1 MNRLL
6 IFIASSVC
14 ILFSACQSRPDAAED
29 PYLALTGQYEKVLLT
44 ADLSGLSASEKEI
57 LPLLIAAAEKIDK
70 IFWLQTFGD
79 SRESLLDAISEES
92 AREYALINYGPWSRL
107 AGHTAFYPEFLD
119 KPLGAQFYPEDMSR
133 EEFDNWDDPLKNS
146 PYCMI
151 RRGADGQL
159 KALPYSLAFSRE
171 LKEIS
176 DLLAKA
182 ANLAEYDGLASF
194 LNALSDDILSDD
206 YTKSEYAWMRM
217 KGNNLDLVMRPL
229 DTGEDRKF
237 GYKASYSTY
246 ILVRD
251 HAWSARLARYAG
263 LTGAMRERLPVPE
276 AYRHGDAGS
285 SSEINVYDAL
295 YYAGHCNAGPK
306 IIALYL
312 PRDQEI
318 QRQTGI
324 RSMQLKNVMEA
335 KYEYILAPIGRM
347 MIHPTQRELVHP
359 DAFFLLTAFHEIAA
373 SLGMTNTIDGQG
385 SVRDALREHHNTI
398 DATAT
403 DLMALFMIA
412 QLAEM
417 GEITEEAFR
426 QAYVTSFAS
435 VMRSSRFGAAGA
447 HGIAG
452 MIRFNFFEREDVFQR
467 CPETLTYEVNV
478 ENMKAA
484 VEKALE
490 KLIMI
495 QGDGNYEAAARLI
508 SRDGSMP
515 GYFREDIDRINAAD
529 IPVDVYFKQ
538 GMDHLDL

>member
-1 MNRLL
+1 M
-6 IFIASSVC
+6 S
-14 ILFSACQSRPDAAED
+14 Q
-29 PYLALTGQYEKVLLT
+29 
-44 ADLSGLSASEKEI
+44 SEKQI
-57 LPLLIAAAEKIDK
+57 LPLLISAAEIIDE
-70 IFWLQTFGD
+70 IFWLQTFGG
-79 SRESLLDAISEES
+79 SRESLLETMEEAS
-92 AREYALINYGPWSRL
+92 AREYAMINYGPWSRL
-107 AGHTAFYPEFLD
+107 AGHTAFYPGFED
-119 KPLGAQFYPEDMSR
+119 KPLGAQFYPEDMGR
-133 EEFDNWDDPLKNS
+133 EEFDNWDEPLKNS
-146 PYCMI
+146 PYTMI
-151 RRGADGQL
+151 KRSEDGTL
-159 KALPYSLAFSRE
+159 EAIPYSVVFSRE

-176 DLLAKA
+176 DLLTEA
-182 ANLAEYDGLASF
+182 AQLAQYDRLADF
-194 LNALSDDILSDD
+194 LLALSDDIQSDN
-206 YTKSEYAWMRM
+206 YSKSEYAWMQM
-217 KGNNLDLVMRPL
+217 KDNNIELVMRPL

-246 ILVRD
+246 ILVKD
-251 HAWSARLARYAG
+251 HAWSAKLERYSGLA
-263 LTGAMRERLPVPE
+263 GAMQERLPVPD
-276 AYRHGDAGS
+276 AYKQGEPESG
-285 SSEINVYDAL
+285 SEINVYDAL

-312 PRDQEI
+312 PRDAEV

-335 KYEYILAPIGRM
+335 KYEHILAPIGRM
-347 MIHPTQRELVHP
+347 MIHETQREMVHS

-373 SLGMTNTIDGQG
+373 SLGMSNTIDQQG

-417 GEITEEAFR
+417 GEITEEEFHR
-426 QAYVTSFAS
+426 AYITSFAS

-452 MIRFNFFEREDVFQR
+452 MIRFNFFERENVFQR
-467 CPETLTYEVNV
+467 CPETLTYEVSV
-478 ENMKAA
+478 ENMKDA

-490 KLIMI
+490 KLIII
-495 QGDGNYEAAARLI
+495 QGDGDYEAAAQLI

-515 GYFREDIDRINAAD
+515 GYFRADIDRINATD

>member
-1 MNRLL
+1 MNRPFSL
-6 IFIASSVC
+6 IASFIV
-14 ILFSACQSRPDAAED
+14 LFSACQPGGGRED
-29 PYLALTGQYEKVLLT
+29 PYQALAGQYEQVVLT
-44 ADLSGLSASEKEI
+44 ADLSKLSASEKEI
-57 LPLLIAAAEKIDK
+57 LPLLISAAEKIDK
-70 IFWLQTFGD
+70 IFWLQTFGG
-79 SRESLLDAISEES
+79 SRESLLEAISEES

-107 AGHTAFYPEFLD
+107 AGHTAFYPGFED
-119 KPLGAQFYPEDMSR
+119 KPLGAQFYPADMTR

-146 PYCMI
+146 PYTMI
-151 RRGADGQL
+151 HRGANGELQ
-159 KALPYSLAFSRE
+159 ALPYSATFYRE
-171 LKEIS
+171 LAEIS
-176 DLLAKA
+176 GLLTEA
-182 ANLAEYDGLASF
+182 AQLAEYGGLADF
-194 LNALSDDILSDD
+194 LFALSDDILSDN
-206 YTKSEYAWMRM
+206 YSKSEYAWMQM
-217 KGNNLDLVMRPL
+217 TENDIDLVMRPL
-229 DTGEDRKF
+229 DTGEDRMF
-237 GYKASYSTY
+237 GYKAAYSTY

-251 HAWSARLARYAG
+251 REWSARLERYAG
-263 LTGAMRERLPVPE
+263 LSGAMRERLPVPE
-276 AYRHGDAGS
+276 AYRQGDPGS
-285 SSEINVYDAL
+285 GSEINVYDAL

-312 PRDQEI
+312 PRDPEV

-335 KYEYILAPIGRM
+335 KYEHILAPIGRM
-347 MIHPTQRELVHP
+347 MIHETQRNMVHS

-373 SLGMTNTIDGQG
+373 SLGMSNTIDGKG
-385 SVRDALREHHNTI
+385 SVRNALREHHNTI

-412 QLAEM
+412 QLAKM
-417 GEITEEAFR
+417 GEITEEQFR

-452 MIRFNFFEREDVFQR
+452 MIRFNFFEWEEVFQR

-478 ENMKAA
+478 EKMKAA

-495 QGDGNYEAAARLI
+495 QGDGDYEAAARLI
-508 SRDGSMP
+508 GRDGSMP
-515 GYFREDIDRINAAD
+515 GYFRGDIDRINAAD